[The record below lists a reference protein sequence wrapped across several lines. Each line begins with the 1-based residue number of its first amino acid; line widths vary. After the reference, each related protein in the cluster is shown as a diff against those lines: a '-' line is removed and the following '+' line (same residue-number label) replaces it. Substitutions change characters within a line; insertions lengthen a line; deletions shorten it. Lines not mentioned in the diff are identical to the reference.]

1 MDEHPSIE
9 AQLADIERLSQ
20 AFDAHRR
27 KIGHTIDAALVLL
40 TVFVALSVLFAM
52 LF

>member
-1 MDEHPSIE
+1 MDDEPSIE
-9 AQLADIERLSQ
+9 AQLADIEQKAQ

-27 KIGHTIDAALVLL
+27 KVGRTIDVALVLL
-40 TVFVALSVLFAM
+40 TIFAALCLLFAM